1 MIIRN
6 PLTVKELMERLEKAD
21 PALPV
26 YIETEAG
33 YHREARFA
41 GESELE
47 MLDSNDNHLL
57 DSNGEY
63 VYRDVFSICY

>member
-1 MIIRN
+1 MIIRK
-6 PLTVKELMERLEKAD
+6 PLTVKDLMEKLEKAD

-26 YIETEAG
+26 YIETEEG
-33 YHREARFA
+33 YHREARYA

-47 MLDSNDNHLL
+47 MLDENDDRLL
-57 DSNGEY
+57 DSNDEY

>member
-6 PLTVKELMERLEKAD
+6 PLTVQDLMEKLEKAD

-26 YIETEAG
+26 YIETEEG

-41 GESELE
+41 GEDEIEL
-47 MLDSNDNHLL
+47 LDANDNHLL
-57 DSNGEY
+57 DLNGEY
-63 VYRDVFSICY
+63 VYRNVFSICY